1 MVRRRKI
8 TARKVGKK
16 KAKNK
21 HRIISSQIFTV
32 EGVVDR
38 FLLQIVCAIVIF
50 GLLMIASAG
59 VIYADVNFGDPDF
72 FFKRQ
77 LFGAVLGFISMFIF
91 SRIDYHFF
99 RKWSFLIFIGSLVM
113 LSLTLISGLAIESYG
128 ASRWLS
134 LGPFSFQPS
143 EMVKLTL
150 ILYVSAW
157 CSSKGQKSVADFNE
171 GFLPFMVIL
180 AAACALII
188 AQPDVG
194 TTGML
199 AMIAISMFYLAGAQ
213 IQHIVSIFGLG
224 ATSLIILVA
233 TAEYRLVRFTSFLN
247 PEKHLDGAGYQIYQA
262 LIAIGSGGIW
272 GLGLGRSQQ
281 KALYLPE
288 PVGDSI
294 FAIISEELGFLG
306 VVAVLIAFLLFASR
320 GIKIARNAPDLF
332 GRLIAGGIVTWIMGQ
347 AIMNIA
353 GISALIPL
361 TGITLPFIS
370 YGGTSIVFVLTA
382 VGILLNISR
391 QSIILEKN

>member
-1 MVRRRKI
+1 MIRRKKLKV
-8 TARKVGKK
+8 RKVGKK
-16 KAKNK
+16 KIKNK
-21 HRIISSQIFTV
+21 QKISSRLFTI
-32 EGVVDR
+32 EGAADR
-38 FLLQIVCAIVIF
+38 FLLQIVAILIIV
-50 GLLMIASAG
+50 GLLMIDSAG
-59 VIYADVNFGDPDF
+59 IVYADVRFDDPHF

-77 LFGAVLGFISMFIF
+77 LLGTALGFISMFIF

-99 RKWSFLIFIGSLVM
+99 RRWSFLIFVVSLGV
-113 LSLTLISGLAIESYG
+113 LALVLIPGIAIESYG

-143 EMVKLTL
+143 EMTKLTL

-157 CSSKGQKSVADFNE
+157 CSSKGRKGVSDFNE

-180 AAACALII
+180 FMACMLIV

-194 TTGML
+194 TTGMI
-199 AMIAISMFYLAGAQ
+199 AIIAISIFFLAGAQ
-213 IQHIVSIFGLG
+213 IQHIASIFGMG
-224 ATSLIILVA
+224 VVCLIILVLVA
-233 TAEYRLVRFTSFLN
+233 PYRLQRFTAFLN
-247 PEKHLDGAGYQIYQA
+247 PEEHAQGAAYQVYQA
-262 LIAIGSGGIW
+262 LIAIGSGGIF
-272 GLGLGRSQQ
+272 GLGLGKSQQ

-294 FAIISEELGFLG
+294 FAIIAEEIGFVGIFAL
-306 VVAVLIAFLLFASR
+306 LILFLLFASR

-332 GRLIAGGIVTWIMGQ
+332 GCLIAGGIVTWIMGQ

-353 GISALIPL
+353 GISGLVPL

-382 VGILLNISR
+382 IGILLNISR
-391 QSIILEKN
+391 QSTILERN

>member
-1 MVRRRKI
+1 MVRRKIAARKI
-8 TARKVGKK
+8 SKK

-21 HRIISSQIFTV
+21 QKISSRIFTV

-38 FLLQIVCAIVIF
+38 FLLQIVCVIVIF

-59 VIYADVNFGDPDF
+59 VIYADVNFGDENF

-77 LFGAVLGFISMFIF
+77 LFGTALGFISMFIF

-99 RKWSFLIFIGSLVM
+99 RKWSFLIFVGSLVV

-157 CSSKGQKSVADFNE
+157 CSAKGRKGVSDFNE

-180 AAACALII
+180 ATACALII

-194 TTGML
+194 TTGMI
-199 AMIAISMFYLAGAQ
+199 AMIAISIFFLAGAQ

-224 ATSLIILVA
+224 LISLVILVA
-233 TAEYRLVRFTSFLN
+233 TAKYRLARFTSFLN
-247 PEKHLDGAGYQIYQA
+247 PEEHLDGAGYQIYQA
-262 LIAIGSGGIW
+262 LIAIGSGGFS
-272 GLGLGRSQQ
+272 GLGLGRGQQ

-294 FAIISEELGFLG
+294 FAIIAEELGFIG
-306 VVAVLIAFLLFASR
+306 VVCVLIAFLLFASR
-320 GIKIARNAPDLF
+320 GMKISRNAPDLF
-332 GRLIAGGIVTWIMGQ
+332 GRLIAGGIVTWVMGQ

-382 VGILLNISR
+382 IGILLNISR
-391 QSIILEKN
+391 QSTILERN